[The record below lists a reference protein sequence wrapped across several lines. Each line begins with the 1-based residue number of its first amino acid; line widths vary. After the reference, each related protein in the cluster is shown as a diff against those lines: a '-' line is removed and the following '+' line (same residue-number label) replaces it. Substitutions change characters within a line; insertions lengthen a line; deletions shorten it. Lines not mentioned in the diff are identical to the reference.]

1 MNDTHQP
8 TEDELAAER
17 YAQKHGPYFKREP
30 NARCR
35 VCHGSLAGAEDI
47 TAGCHDRCY
56 EKHGRTLDR
65 FRQMGDEAEQSARQP
80 GTIDAEQ
87 FHD

>member
-1 MNDTHQP
+1 MSGAREL
-8 TEDELAAER
+8 TEDEQAAER
-17 YAQKHGPYFKREP
+17 YAKKHGPYFKREP
-30 NARCR
+30 NTRCCICR
-35 VCHGSLAGAEDI
+35 GSLAGEDDI

-56 EKHGRTLDR
+56 DRHGQALDR